1 MMVDEEPGRRSRE
14 RRIFSNWIWVL
25 LAALALWW
33 PGRLSGPLDGIPFDA
48 APDAILLGLVFPAL
62 CWFHRPF
69 LNDRRARALVVA
81 LLAWKAVSAVALVQ
95 DGWCVSMMP
104 SRPYVRDQT
113 GRPHSWDVRAD
124 WRSPNPLCTAI
135 MTRAYTRLE
144 EFPVWFFNL
153 PPADAAVLPL
163 PEDGPPKATVRMT
176 VNGTLT
182 ARRAGRFQLAT
193 SADIGATTRI
203 DGQLAPAGQNG
214 VALSAGSHAI
224 AIDGTLTGNDWRFTP
239 LWNGE
244 DMWGQLTATVTP
256 PSALDGYVRPWARWA
271 VAALAAVL
279 LIAWAAA
286 ALARVADVWAFAWIL
301 AASGTLALVV
311 TRLPERWWHLAVAGL
326 AAVCLLPL
334 TRRMRNAFGAFLL
347 IGVPWMALVVVA
359 HRLEFGRM
367 TLYVPGNDWWTFQRY
382 AYRIFLQGYWLEGGQ
397 KTFWFQPLY
406 RWIAGALHLVFGDST
421 VGEEY
426 WDGACL
432 IAMALFSFHATKVFA
447 GPRWGLVAAALTLG
461 LFMAGPGF
469 IFVGHG
475 LSEISSAGFIYL
487 GALFALRSRHG
498 SWPAALAAGVC
509 ATLGIWTRLNN
520 LPMAMAVCVF
530 AWPIREP
537 MRTLLRPAAWFRR
550 ASVTTIAIVLATVSV
565 GLLLFALRTWHYTG
579 VFSLFYGTQGSAR
592 RVWQPGTSLGN
603 GLEAMFESLMVVLTT
618 TDPPRIHN
626 GSIPLI
632 AGVVVS
638 VAAVTCVGVLGEL
651 PFGLVLFCLAS
662 LAGALVV
669 RGSAYSGRFSIHII
683 GAATTVLVCGI
694 SRVLLRLRAV
704 GSAGPAP

>member
-1 MMVDEEPGRRSRE
+1 MIPDEQPGRRSRA

-33 PGRLSGPLDGIPFDA
+33 PSRLSGPLDGIPFDA
-48 APDAILLGLVFPAL
+48 AADAILLGLLFPVL

-81 LLAWKAVSAVALVQ
+81 LLAWKAATAVALVQ

-104 SRPYVRDQT
+104 SRPYVRDET

-124 WRSPNPLCTAI
+124 WRSANPSCTAI

-153 PPADAAVLPL
+153 PPPDAAMPL
-163 PEDGPPKATVRMT
+163 PEDGPPKAIVRMT

-182 ARRAGRFQLAT
+182 THRAGRFQLAT
-193 SADIGATTRI
+193 SGDIDASTQI
-203 DGQLAPAGQNG
+203 DGQLAPAEQGG
-214 VALSAGSHAI
+214 VILSAGSHAI
-224 AIDGTLTGNDWRFTP
+224 SIDGTLTGNDWRFTP

-244 DMWGQLTATVTP
+244 DMWGQLTATVAP
-256 PSALDGYVRPWARWA
+256 PSTVDGYVRPTGRWA

-286 ALARVADVWAFAWIL
+286 ALARLADMWAFVWTL

-311 TRLPERWWHLAVAGL
+311 MRLSERWWHLAVAGL
-326 AAVCLLPL
+326 AAVCILPL
-334 TRRMRNAFGAFLL
+334 TRRMKNAFGAFLL
-347 IGVPWMALVVVA
+347 VGVPWMTLVVVA

-367 TLYVPGNDWWTFQRY
+367 TLYSPGDDWRTFQRY
-382 AYRIFLQGYWLEGGQ
+382 AYRIFLQGYWLEGGE
-397 KTFWFQPLY
+397 KTFWYQPFY
-406 RWIAGALHLVFGDST
+406 RWIAGALHLVFGDSS
-421 VGEEY
+421 VGEDL
-426 WDGACL
+426 WDAACL
-432 IAMALFSFHATKVFA
+432 VAMALFSFHVTKVFA
-447 GPRWGLVAAALTLG
+447 GLRWGLVAGALTLA

-475 LSEISSAGFIYL
+475 LSEISSAGFIYF

-498 SWPAALAAGVC
+498 SWPAALAAGAC

-537 MRTLLRPAAWFRR
+537 IRTLLRPAAWFRR
-550 ASVTTIAIVLATVSV
+550 ASVPTIAIVSATVSV
-565 GLLLFALRTWHYTG
+565 GLLLFALRTWYYTG
-579 VFSLFYGTQGSAR
+579 MFSLFYGTQGSAR
-592 RVWQPGTSLGN
+592 QVWQPGMSLGN
-603 GLEAMFESLMVVLTT
+603 GLEAMFDSLMMVLTT

-638 VAAVTCVGVLGEL
+638 VAAVTGVGVLGEL
-651 PFGLVLFCLAS
+651 PFGVVLFCLVS
-662 LAGALVV
+662 LVGALVA

-704 GSAGPAP
+704 GSPGPGP